1 MKFFEF
7 GKENEKTLMILCGY
21 LAKWSPSI
29 LPFIDEAKKYYHVI
43 VQAYDGFNEDEPD
56 TVFESIVLEAGYAA
70 GFIKEKLGGKLDI
83 LYGISL
89 GGMVGNELLLIEGI
103 QVHTFIADGYTIIPM
118 PTFRSGIT
126 ERIYVRCYSAM
137 IHSVL
142 TKHQW
147 LLAKLIGRTE
157 EAVREALYTDVSR
170 QSIVNSVKS
179 EIGYRYKFESFN
191 MTDSYIFH
199 GSAEIKTARKVHKL
213 KKQGINFR
221 HQLFKD
227 TGHAELIHGDP
238 KRLLLYIDKAYRLGV
253 KKEKNN
259 GDQRIRQK

>member
-7 GKENEKTLMILCGY
+7 GTENEKTLMILSGY
-21 LAKWSPSI
+21 LAKWSPGL
-29 LPFIDEAKKYYHVI
+29 LPFIEEAKKSYHVI

-56 TVFESIVLEAGYAA
+56 TVFESVMREAEYAA
-70 GFIKEKLGGKLDI
+70 DFISYKLNGKLDI

-89 GGMVGNELLLIEGI
+89 GGMVGNELLLDKRIS
-103 QVHTFIADGYTIIPM
+103 VHTFIVDGYTIMPM
-118 PTFRSGIT
+118 PVFRLKAI
-126 ERIYVRCYSAM
+126 ENIYIKVYSAM

-147 LLAKLIGRTE
+147 LLAKLIGRTTDS
-157 EAVREALYTDVSR
+157 VRGSLYTAVSR
-170 QSIVNSVKS
+170 QSIINSVKA

-199 GSAEIKTARKVHKL
+199 GSAEIKAARKVHKL
-213 KKQGINFR
+213 KKQGIRFR
-221 HQLFKD
+221 HQMFPD

-238 KRLLLYIDKAYRLGV
+238 EFLLSYIDKAYRLGD
-253 KKEKNN
+253 KKENRN
-259 GDQRIRQK
+259 GD